1 MGVALSKSLF
11 IKQAVLTF
19 FLAVI
24 LSLISSSIQ
33 IYEGMQSQKTQI
45 DNNFNELIAVVE
57 KPLAEA
63 VFRLDT
69 DFAQQ
74 QVDSLLQI
82 PSVASV
88 EVLDEMGNLFV
99 GGQSP
104 KRSFSVSYQTADQ
117 LLSDLQS
124 YERSLHLSA
133 PVFEAGKLTIV
144 PEKRY
149 LITQLLSDQ
158 SSILIYNLAK
168 DLVLA
173 FLVSLFFY
181 FLVTYPL
188 TRLTE
193 SLSELKAKSSLLL
206 PASLSRFHQSDE
218 LGHLHATFAQL
229 WKKLNTALSDLERS
243 DAHTKAM
250 IENAADGIML
260 LNECNRIILV
270 NSAAEYMLKNKSTH
284 LYLHSLE
291 ALHAPASWHKFAET
305 LETLQINQPL
315 TVETVYRVHGID
327 LPVEIRLAKFKIQD
341 KVETMLLIRDVSKRK
356 ATEAHIHHLA
366 YYDPIT
372 KLPNRQYLTD
382 ELSELLERQQHSVN
396 YSAVVFMDLDRFKT
410 INDSLGHS
418 VGDQLLCAVASQLSF
433 LKEDNVVFARMGGD
447 EFAFLLTCV
456 GNNRE
461 TVEKSVCG
469 FAQSVMYACQQV
481 KKAGHHE
488 IHITASLGAAIF
500 KGKEFSTEVILK
512 QADTALYRAKE
523 SGRNTFAI
531 YRAEMQAVSD
541 ARLVM
546 EKALHH
552 ATEFKLFELYYQPQ
566 SDDKN
571 ELIGA
576 EALIRWKDGEKGFI
590 SPAEFIPVAEEIG
603 LIVEIGQWVMDE
615 ALSQV
620 ARWIKEGKWQLCW
633 RISINVSPVQF
644 QQTGFLPMVKAQLD
658 KHDVPA
664 SCVDLEITENMLLND
679 LAASLKKMHDIK
691 ALGVHLSIDD
701 FGTGYSSLKYL
712 KLLPIDRLKI
722 DQSFV
727 RDLLEDKSDEAIVL
741 AVIAM
746 AKALG
751 IGVIAE
757 GVETWSH
764 HDRLREINCVFYQGY
779 YYGRPLPPA
788 EFITAFVDNHPVCP
802 NLTAPIDTS
811 I

>member
-19 FLAVI
+19 LLAIV

-33 IYEGMQSQKTQI
+33 IFEGMRYKKIEI
-45 DNNFNELIAVVE
+45 DRNFNELVAVVE

-69 DFAQQ
+69 DFAKHQI
-74 QVDSLLQI
+74 DSLLLI
-82 PSVASV
+82 DSVAHV
-88 EVLDEMGNLFV
+88 EVRDELGNVFV
-99 GGQSP
+99 SGFAP
-104 KRSFSVSYQTADQ
+104 HRTYAVSHSMAHHFFPE
-117 LLSDLQS
+117 LES
-124 YERSLHLSA
+124 YSQSLHLKT
-133 PVFEAGKLTIV
+133 PVFEAGTLKIV

-149 LITQLLSDQ
+149 LAENILQDQ
-158 SSILIYNLAK
+158 SSILFYNLAK

-173 FLVSLFFY
+173 FMVSLFFY

-193 SLSELKAKSSLLL
+193 SLSELKNKAKTGAPL
-206 PASLSRFHQSDE
+206 PTSLSRFHQSDE

-260 LNECNRIILV
+260 LDDSNRIILV
-270 NSAAEYMLKNKSTH
+270 NSAAEFMLKSKSTH
-284 LYLHSLE
+284 LYLHTLE
-291 ALHAPASWHKFAET
+291 TLHTSESWHKFSEILDA
-305 LETLQINQPL
+305 LQTNVPL
-315 TVETVYRVHGID
+315 TVETVYCVQGRE
-327 LPVEIRLAKFKIQD
+327 LPVEVRLAKFKIQE
-341 KVETMLLIRDVSKRK
+341 KVETMLLMRDVSKRK

-382 ELSELLERQQHSVN
+382 ELTERLERQQHSVN
-396 YSAVVFMDLDRFKT
+396 FSAVVFMDLDRFKT
-410 INDSLGHS
+410 INDSLGHN
-418 VGDQLLCAVASQLSF
+418 VGDQLLCSVAEQLSF

-461 TVEKSVCG
+461 QVEKSVIG
-469 FAQSVMYACQQV
+469 FSQSVMYACQQV

-488 IHITASLGAAIF
+488 VHITASLGVAIF
-500 KGKEFSTEVILK
+500 KGKEFSTEIILK

-523 SGRNTFAI
+523 LGRNTFAI
-531 YRAEMQAVSD
+531 YKADMQAISD
-541 ARLVM
+541 ARLEM
-546 EKALHH
+546 EKSLHH

-566 SDDKN
+566 TNDKN

-576 EALIRWKDGEKGFI
+576 EALIRWRDAKRGFI

-603 LIVEIGQWVMDE
+603 LIVEIGHWVMDE

-620 ARWIKEGKWQLCW
+620 AKWIQEGKWQPDW

-644 QQTGFLPMVKAQLD
+644 QQTGFLPMVKTQLE

-664 SCVDLEITENMLLND
+664 NCVDLEITENMLLND
-679 LAASLKKMHDIK
+679 LSVSLKKMHEIK

-727 RDLLEDKSDEAIVL
+727 RDLLVDKSDEAIVL

-751 IGVIAE
+751 ISVIAE

-764 HDRLREINCVFYQGY
+764 HDRLREIDCLFYQGY
-779 YYGRPLPPA
+779 YFGYPVPPT
-788 EFITAFVDNHPVCP
+788 EFIRNFVDNSPERP
-802 NLTAPIDTS
+802 A
-811 I
+811 